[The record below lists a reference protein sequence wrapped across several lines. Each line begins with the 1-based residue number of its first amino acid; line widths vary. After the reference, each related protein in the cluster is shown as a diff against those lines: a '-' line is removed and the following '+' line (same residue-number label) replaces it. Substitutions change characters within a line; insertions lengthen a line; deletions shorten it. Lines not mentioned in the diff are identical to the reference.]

1 LINIISLFKLYCI
14 LYITFLRTPR
24 NDGKRLKTVATS
36 TLSLKAQLAH
46 ISNCDLFFQ
55 EKQSPSATVKRRPF
69 ALKAPKSKD
78 FAACT
83 GLNTVLI

>member
-1 LINIISLFKLYCI
+1 VYFIFFYAPL
-14 LYITFLRTPR
+14 

-36 TLSLKAQLAH
+36 THSLDAQLAN

-55 EKQSPSATVKRRPF
+55 EKQSSSATVKRRPF

-78 FAACT
+78 FAACI
-83 GLNTVLI
+83 GLNIVLI